1 MTSEGMRQV
10 VVVMAKEPVAGQV
23 KTRLE
28 EVMPAEECAELA
40 GAMLRDTLVNLEGHD
55 WEKVLAVWPRG
66 CIRRMK
72 EFCPTKSWKVIA
84 QKGPNLFD
92 RMSGIVE
99 ALFED
104 GADAVVLRGSDAP
117 DMKASRV
124 MNMFAQIEDESVDG
138 AIVPDRG
145 GGYSGLALSSYM
157 PEVIQTP
164 EGIHPGATVAVLECA
179 SKAGLQ
185 VKALEPH
192 PDVDTPDDLNDLAAR
207 LDRDPE
213 SAPDTTLW
221 MFRTGLLP
229 LVAP

>member
-1 MTSEGMRQV
+1 MTATGTRHV
-10 VVVMAKEPVAGQV
+10 VVVMAKEPVPGQV

-28 EVMPAEECAELA
+28 EVMPAEDCAELA
-40 GAMLRDTLVNLEGHD
+40 EAMLRDTLVNLEGHD

-66 CIRRMK
+66 CIRRMR

-84 QKGPNLFD
+84 QKGPNLFE

-99 ALFED
+99 SLFAD
-104 GADAVVLRGSDAP
+104 GANAVVLRGSDAP

-124 MNMFAQIEDESVDG
+124 MNMFAQIEEEGVDG

-145 GGYSGLALSSYM
+145 GGYSGLALSSFVPVVLQA
-157 PEVIQTP
+157 PED
-164 EGIHPGATVAVLECA
+164 IHAGATVAVLECA
-179 SKAGLQ
+179 SKAELL

-192 PDVDTPDDLNDLAAR
+192 PDVDTPADLEDLAAR

-221 MFRTGLLP
+221 MFKTGRLP
-229 LVAP
+229 LEPR